1 MQRRRLSLS
10 FSGPWASNNAS
21 AQLRCR
27 LDFPKSYPTNAA
39 PSMTFDK
46 NVALDNDTIA
56 EIKNDV
62 AELADRFLSQQ
73 RHSLEAIL
81 RFLLGEH
88 SREDSL
94 SWLSNR
100 GDPDNQAI
108 AIESSSS
115 DDDED
120 EVSRYVPPTSNGVES
135 HDSAT
140 AVNNTLYNVPKA
152 RSCGAH
158 WSNTGHLVCFFLA
171 KQGKEP
177 SLLSQSLSGEAR
189 LRGKELFEGFG
200 RLQRSHQ
207 RKRPTSTLGTVV
219 TDESDDESFE
229 LSSSSDSSSSG
240 VGLQTT
246 QLRPIVPWAAF
257 GGAADQDLALDT
269 SQKSVGETGQPS
281 TAASKATAFI
291 SIHDFRRL
299 VPVKEELG
307 QRYKIRRGYEAAIE
321 NADIAEGEGFLE
333 LADTWHI
340 CALMLEDTK
349 IGKSTLTPGGGKE
362 SLLEPD
368 HSFPA
373 LPANDSAVDVS
384 LDEENPVSSPLMA
397 LVGNSLAQ
405 QCFVSSL
412 LQYFEMLGNVQML
425 AMLSFV
431 LNREFD
437 LLGRS
442 SSAQNSIR
450 ETSHLNEPRAGYP
463 KQRNFTPN
471 PDPTPFPSEPPKE
484 QPQLDFPKIANLH
497 QLKSL
502 SASVASSVSPA
513 SSLGSVGSPN
523 LKAQQVGFTGLSLS
537 PEDLRTM
544 PRTNSGMTAPMT
556 SMPRA
561 FQSIRSAASSPPSG
575 FPKKAPNPAG
585 AYQSSA
591 QSGVAWTPSH
601 WINRSSTNASDESR
615 TLLPVSDTENNDS
628 SRESDFVEPPDVCC
642 VTLNQD
648 QFYNDRCPNVPLL
661 DPDHHHKYRL
671 WRESY
676 AHMLGVWDLP
686 IERTEL
692 LNSNTTSFSSSTN
705 ELSGAGPSHASATA
719 AEIIEASGPLN
730 ITTRCTNCSTYT
742 PNNTTTS
749 SKACQNCHR
758 PLRPPKC
765 TLCNKSILGL
775 AAPCLKCGHSLHFAC
790 RKKVLTSGSFG
801 AQPAR
806 NSYKCLTGCGC
817 ICSEQNIINVEP
829 PQPIEPAPTSQ
840 ISQRPSFSHRAPPHR
855 KLSSTASLF
864 STGPSPAASFAPA
877 ESFGS
882 VPSSSGDWETRPGA
896 VERENSNIT
905 TDLPNEQEQAG
916 WENEAAHARLAR
928 MLTRRNRGSGDGRGR
943 GGDLNGNGV
952 EERVREGVAIGG
964 NRGLRGSASHVWRKG

>member
-1 MQRRRLSLS
+1 MT
-10 FSGPWASNNAS
+10 
-21 AQLRCR
+21 
-27 LDFPKSYPTNAA
+27 LDKT
-39 PSMTFDK
+39 
-46 NVALDNDTIA
+46 VALDNDTITA
-56 EIKNDV
+56 IKNDV

-81 RFLLGEH
+81 RYLLGEH
-88 SREDSL
+88 SLVESL

-100 GDPDNQAI
+100 GDHDNQAI

-140 AVNNTLYNVPKA
+140 AVNNTLYSVPKA
-152 RSCGAH
+152 KFCGAH
-158 WSNTGHLVCFFLA
+158 WSNTGHLVCFFPA

-177 SLLSQSLSGEAR
+177 SLLSQGLSGEAR

-219 TDESDDESFE
+219 TDDSDDESFE

-240 VGLQTT
+240 AVGLQTT

-291 SIHDFRRL
+291 SIHDLRRM

-307 QRYKIRRGYEAAIE
+307 RRYKIQRGYEAAIE
-321 NADIAEGEGFLE
+321 NAHIAEDEGFLE
-333 LADTWHI
+333 LADTWNI
-340 CALMLEDTK
+340 CAVMLEDIK
-349 IGKSTLTPGGGKE
+349 MGKSTLSPGDSKE
-362 SLLEPD
+362 RLLEPD

-373 LPANDSAVDVS
+373 LPANDSAIDLS
-384 LDEENPVSSPLMA
+384 QDKDNQVSSTPIA
-397 LVGNSLAQ
+397 FVGGSLAQ
-405 QCFVSSL
+405 QCFVSLL
-412 LQYFEMLGNVQML
+412 LQYYEMLADLQML
-425 AMLSFV
+425 AMLSCV
-431 LNREFD
+431 LDQEFD

-442 SSAQNSIR
+442 SSTQNAMLK
-450 ETSHLNEPRAGYP
+450 TSHLDAPRAGHP
-463 KQRNFTPN
+463 KQRSITRD
-471 PDPTPFPSEPPKE
+471 PDPTPSTSEPLKE
-484 QPQLDFPKIANLH
+484 QRHLDFPKIANLQ

-502 SASVASSVSPA
+502 SASVASSVSTA
-513 SSLGSVGSPN
+513 SSLDSAGSPT
-523 LKAQQVGFTGLSLS
+523 LKPQQASLTGLSLS

-544 PRTNSGMTAPMT
+544 PRTLSSLTAST
-556 SMPRA
+556 SSIPRA

-575 FPKKAPNPAG
+575 FPKKPPNPAG
-585 AYQSSA
+585 AYQTSA
-591 QSGVAWTPSH
+591 HSGAAWTPH

-615 TLLPVSDTENNDS
+615 TLLPVSDTENIEIS
-628 SRESDFVEPPDVCC
+628 GESDVVESPGVSC
-642 VTLNQD
+642 VSLNQD
-648 QFYNDRCPNVPLL
+648 QFYNDRSPNVPLL
-661 DPDHHHKYRL
+661 DPDQRFKYRL

-686 IERTEL
+686 IERTEI
-692 LNSNTTSFSSSTN
+692 LNFNIMSIPPSTN
-705 ELSGAGPSHASATA
+705 EPSGVGLSHASVTA
-719 AEIIEASGPLN
+719 DKTAESTGASEPLN
-730 ITTRCTNCSTYT
+730 IAIRCPNCSAFT
-742 PNNTTTS
+742 PSNRKKN

-790 RKKVLTSGSFG
+790 RKKVLTSGSFS
-801 AQPAR
+801 AQTAR
-806 NSYKCLTGCGC
+806 NSFKCLTGCDC
-817 ICSEQNIINVEP
+817 VCSEQNIIDVEH
-829 PQPIEPAPTSQ
+829 PQSIEAVSTSQ
-840 ISQRPSFSHRAPPHR
+840 VPQRPSFSHRAPLPHR
-855 KLSSTASLF
+855 KVSSTASLF
-864 STGPSPAASFAPA
+864 AAGPSPAASFAPG

-882 VPSSSGDWETRPGA
+882 VPSGSDWEMRSAA
-896 VERENSNIT
+896 VERDTSNNISTSST

-928 MLTRRNRGSGDGRGR
+928 MLTRRSRGSADGRG
-943 GGDLNGNGV
+943 GNVNGV
-952 EERVREGVAIGG
+952 DEQMREGAAVVGS
-964 NRGLRGSASHVWRKG
+964 RGLRGSASHVWRKS